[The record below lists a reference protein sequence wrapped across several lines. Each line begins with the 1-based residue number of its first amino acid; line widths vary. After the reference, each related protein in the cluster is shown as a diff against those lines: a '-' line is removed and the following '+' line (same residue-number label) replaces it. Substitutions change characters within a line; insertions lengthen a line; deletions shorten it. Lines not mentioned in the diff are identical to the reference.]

1 MSKSTMDLQLRI
13 RQNALEMQD
22 FYSDLDKWEADI
34 AKRDKELQKKKKQKV
49 ILIKSNPEIPK
60 PVEDKPKEPKPPKP
74 ADAHTYDKGYKKWE
88 KFDVDGALKELDE
101 SDASSPTA
109 TSNDTI
115 VTQSKPIIISPAD
128 IGRDMI
134 VNNDDDEKPVNNS
147 SLESE
152 NTKPLDVL
160 EREKG
165 NKYFSEG
172 NFEEALKCYTKSIA
186 LNSQS
191 AVSFSNRAMTY
202 LKLKEYKNAEEDCD
216 FSLKLDN
223 TFVKSY
229 YRRALA
235 KNGEC
240 KHRSAV
246 MDLKKALEIDPNNK
260 TVKMELNKTREIINN
275 NLKIVP
281 FIELTVSE

>member
-22 FYSDLDKWEADI
+22 FYSDLDKWEEDI
-34 AKRDKELQKKKKQKV
+34 TKRDKELQKKKMYKNA
-49 ILIKSNPEIPK
+49 IMNNNNEIPK
-60 PVEDKPKEPKPPKP
+60 VVEEKSQQPKPPKP

-88 KFDVDGALKELDE
+88 KFDIDGALKEIDESDKDE
-101 SDASSPTA
+101 SDAT
-109 TSNDTI
+109 
-115 VTQSKPIIISPAD
+115 VVQSKPLIISPAD
-128 IGRDMI
+128 IGRDI
-134 VNNDDDEKPVNNS
+134 IINNDDDEKPVNNK

-172 NFEEALKCYTKSIA
+172 NFEEALKCYTKSIG

-216 FSLKLDN
+216 FSLKFDSS
-223 TFVKSY
+223 FVKSY

-235 KNGEC
+235 KNGES

-246 MDLKKALEIDPNNK
+246 KDLKKALEIDPNNK

-275 NLKIVP
+275 SLKKVP
-281 FIELTVSE
+281 FIKLTVNE